1 MGATSYELLSDISIM
16 VIVSFFFYKKFIKKN
31 LLPVQQLKFYFF
43 LVSLHIMLSSLICFP
58 LFIYLFILVCRPYGL
73 PASLNVDHLGLK
85 DGWVSSTHLFLTDF
99 PIYFRRFSGKYC
111 ITLILVNRKH
121 MWLNLDFFYK
131 AILFKM
137 FVYVMMF
144 IHYFHS
150 TFRARFIF
158 FLL

>member
-1 MGATSYELLSDISIM
+1 MGATSSELLSDISIM
-16 VIVSFFFYKKFIKKN
+16 VIVSFFFLQKISNKI
-31 LLPVQQLKFYFF
+31 LMPVQQLKFFF

-58 LFIYLFILVCRPYGL
+58 LFIYLFILVCSPYGL

-121 MWLNLDFFYK
+121 MWLNLDFFY
-131 AILFKM
+131 
-137 FVYVMMF
+137 
-144 IHYFHS
+144 
-150 TFRARFIF
+150 
-158 FLL
+158 